1 MGRKAWLGIA
11 IIFGITF
18 VASAQDVAHFELSVS
33 EAGVFSKSSTSSNG
47 VLTLKPTNSGATLG
61 SFRYRFNRTHGLEL
75 NIGHTM
81 NSQVF
86 FLSPDNFRVMTGVT
100 EYSGAYVLN
109 LFQTPRL
116 EPFLF
121 GGAGA
126 LRFTPGSTYID
137 GFLSPFPVTRQTALA
152 FLYGGGADYHLWR
165 FFSARLQYR
174 GLIYKTPNFGQ
185 PNLATGAKGHLAEP
199 TIGIVAKF

>member
-1 MGRKAWLGIA
+1 MVRRAGLGIA
-11 IIFGITF
+11 FVLGITF
-18 VASAQDVAHFELSVS
+18 IASAQDVGRFELSVS
-33 EAGVFSKSSTSSNG
+33 EGAVFSKSSASSNG
-47 VLTLKPTNSGATLG
+47 VLMLKPTNSGATLG
-61 SFRYRFNRTHGLEL
+61 TFRYRFNRRHGLEL

-81 NSQVF
+81 NSQIYV
-86 FLSPDNFRVMTGVT
+86 LPPNNFRVMAGVT

-126 LRFTPGSTYID
+126 LRFTPGNTYID

-199 TIGIVAKF
+199 AIGIVAKF

>member
-1 MGRKAWLGIA
+1 MVRKAGLGIA
-11 IIFGITF
+11 FVLGITF
-18 VASAQDVAHFELSVS
+18 IASAEDVGRFELSLS
-33 EAGVFSKSSTSSNG
+33 EAAVFSKSSTSSSG
-47 VLTLKPTNSGATLG
+47 ALTLKPTNSGATLG
-61 SFRYRFNRTHGLEL
+61 TFRYRFNRRHGLEL

-81 NSQVF
+81 DSQIF
-86 FLSPDNFRVMTGVT
+86 FLSPHNFRVMTGIT
-100 EYSGAYVLN
+100 EYSGAYVLH

-116 EPFLF
+116 EPFLV

-126 LRFTPGSTYID
+126 LRFTPGNTYID
-137 GFLSPFPVTRQTALA
+137 GFLSPFPVSRQTALA

-199 TIGIVAKF
+199 SIGIVANF